1 MKINL
6 VIASDHGGY
15 ALKKGVVAF
24 LKTNPD
30 LYHIDDL
37 GCDSENSVDYPDFAL
52 KVASLI
58 SNKKADY
65 GILICGTGVGM
76 AITANKIKGVRAAS
90 IVDLYTARMAREHNN
105 LNVLCLGGRV
115 LTFDQACEIVKVF
128 LDTPFE
134 GGRHQ
139 KRLDKMTKLEN

>member
-1 MKINL
+1 MNL

-15 ALKKGVVAF
+15 ALKKEVVSF

-30 LYHIDDL
+30 LYQVDDL

-52 KVASLI
+52 QVAQKI
-58 SNKKADY
+58 SDKKADY

-76 AITANKIKGVRAAS
+76 AITANKIKGVRASS
-90 IVDLYTARMAREHNN
+90 IIDLYTARMAREHNN
-105 LNVLCLGGRV
+105 LNVLCLAGRI
-115 LTFDQACEIVKVF
+115 LTPASAIEIVKTF
-128 LDTPFE
+128 LNTSFA

-139 KRLDKMTKLEN
+139 KRLDKITKLEN